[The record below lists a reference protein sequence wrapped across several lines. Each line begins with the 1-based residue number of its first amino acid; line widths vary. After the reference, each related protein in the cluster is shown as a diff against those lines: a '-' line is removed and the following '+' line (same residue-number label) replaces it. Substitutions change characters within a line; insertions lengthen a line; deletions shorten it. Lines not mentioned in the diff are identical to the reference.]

1 VKGTQ
6 PDPNSPTIELLWFDG
21 CPNHLAA
28 EALVREVMDQLGII
42 ADIHRREVPDES
54 IGILVGFPG
63 SPTIRVNGQDVEP
76 GFTACDDCTPRCR
89 VYFAEGRMTGLPARE
104 WVVAALRT
112 LANKRDSGAR

>member
-1 VKGTQ
+1 MKGTQ

-42 ADIHRREVPDES
+42 AEIHRREVPDES
-54 IGILVGFPG
+54 TGILVGFPG
-63 SPTIRVNGQDVEP
+63 SPTIRVNGQDVAP

-89 VYFAEGRMTGLPARE
+89 LYFVDGRFAGLPARE
-104 WVVAALRT
+104 WIATALRT
-112 LANKRDSGAR
+112 VAGQRCG